1 MSAPAPDKNP
11 YVGPHPFQ
19 PEQSHLFF
27 GREREAS
34 ELLALVI
41 ANRVVLF
48 FAQSGAG
55 KTSLINARLIP
66 ELQGKG
72 FEVLPTGR
80 VSGELPGK
88 FAVAN
93 IFVFNLMAYLNQGPA
108 GESPMGRRHPGAAP
122 ALRLPRPP
130 GARRR

>member
-34 ELLALVI
+34 ELLAIVI

-55 KTSLINARLIP
+55 KTSLLNARLIP

-80 VSGELPGK
+80 VGGEMPSS

-108 GESPMGRRHPGAAP
+108 DAAPGAAA
-122 ALRLPRPP
+122 ALRFPRTP
-130 GARRR
+130 GACGR